1 MKNTLQLAAIALL
14 AGSVFVGASGPA
26 HAKNQWCMY
35 KAWDN
40 AGHVVDAAAY
50 RNKKSQAC
58 KVAKRRCERRL
69 KRKLRKGKFGRTKG
83 CLQVTEA

>member
-1 MKNTLQLAAIALL
+1 MKNTLQVAAIALL

-26 HAKNQWCMY
+26 HAKKQWCMY

-40 AGHVVDAAAY
+40 AGHEVDAAAY
-50 RNKKSQAC
+50 RKKKGQAC

-69 KRKLRKGKFGRTKG
+69 KRKLRKGKFGRTRG
-83 CLQVTEA
+83 CMEVTEA

>member
-1 MKNTLQLAAIALL
+1 MKKRLQLATIALL

-26 HAKNQWCMY
+26 HAKKHWCMY

-40 AGHVVDAAAY
+40 SGHEVDAAAT
-50 RNKKSQAC
+50 RKKKSKAC

-69 KRKLRKGKFGRTKG
+69 KRKLRKGKFGRTRG
-83 CLQVTEA
+83 CLEVTEA